1 MRSLHQNIQLK
12 LEFLK
17 GLFLVLHFFCYTL
30 MSFQTVLFVILLSML
45 MILLSTLRQ
54 DLELA
59 SELESDPRD
68 TGLEDTGL

>member
-1 MRSLHQNIQLK
+1 MGSLDQNIQLK

-17 GLFLVLHFFCYTL
+17 SLFLVLHFFCCTL
-30 MSFQTVLFVILLSML
+30 MNFRTVLFVILLSVL
-45 MILLSTLRQ
+45 ILLSTLRQ

-59 SELESDPRD
+59 SVVESDLRD

>member
-1 MRSLHQNIQLK
+1 MGSLDQNIQLK

-30 MSFQTVLFVILLSML
+30 MNFRTVLYVILLSVL
-45 MILLSTLRQ
+45 ILLSTLRQ

-59 SELESDPRD
+59 SAVESDLRD